1 MAVTGTR
8 TEARCAPHGMAED
21 VARHSRIVS
30 ALEDSKPSDYKETIR
45 DLLGTEEPDFY
56 FMELFLRDM
65 RLRVQAALAN
75 TASVEPRTLAKEAD
89 RFFLAARRFT
99 PEVLATTRSST
110 FPGGGTPPS
119 RGSRAD
125 DID

>member
-1 MAVTGTR
+1 
-8 TEARCAPHGMAED
+8 MAED
-21 VARHSRIVS
+21 VARHSPIVS
-30 ALEDSKPSDYKETIR
+30 ALEDSKTSDYKETMH
-45 DLLGTEEPDFY
+45 DLLGTEDPDFY

-75 TASVEPRTLAKEAD
+75 TARVEPCALAEEAD
-89 RFFLAARRFT
+89 RFFLAARQFT
-99 PEVLATTRSST
+99 PEVLATARSDT

-119 RGSRAD
+119 RGSGAD